1 MNIKIYKKISTTGNY
16 FLNKKE
22 FWFLKY
28 INFFS
33 VPKYHPYE
41 ISVYDKLINKKTSPN
56 TLRLND
62 QLFKK
67 IKKYF
72 NNIFDEVGEKP
83 NIIENKRNY
92 KTVILSN
99 INIDHKKYSTYKDIY
114 YGELAKY
121 FKKDFLFVY
130 RNYLPQKSSF
140 LLKKFNNKKDV
151 LILNK
156 KENLLTEI
164 KIIIRS
170 IYIFI
175 LCKKLYFK
183 TKNSFKKKFLKEGS
197 KYMRVGSSVANLRL
211 VYQIERVLKN
221 TNPNIFIYTFEGHAW
236 EKALCS
242 YIKIKFPKIKI
253 YGYQFSTILKNHNI
267 FNRYQNKSH
276 MPDKILTKGT
286 ANYIKLKNSPL
297 KKSTDIE
304 IIGFNNKKIP
314 FFKKNKF
321 KKNICLIGPEAM
333 NTEIKSMFNFSKK
346 IAIKNPNI
354 QFIFRKHPSNEIDDF
369 FTKKEIE
376 NLPKN
381 FSISE
386 NILQKDI
393 KKSSFIL
400 YRGSSIVIECVL
412 NGLWP
417 IYLDIGKID
426 IDIMH
431 KISKKNRSIKKTSD
445 FNKIVNFS
453 RKKNSDF
460 KKFYNYAKKFNSKIN
475 NKCSVF
481 LES

>member
-28 INFFS
+28 INFFN

-41 ISVYDKLINKKTSPN
+41 LSVYNKLIYKKDSNALKLSDP
-56 TLRLND
+56 
-62 QLFKK
+62 LFKK
-67 IKKYF
+67 INKYF
-72 NNIFDEVGEKP
+72 KNIFDEIREKP
-83 NIIENKRNY
+83 NIIDNKKNY

-99 INIDHKKYSTYKDIY
+99 INRDQKKYSIYKDFY
-114 YGELAKY
+114 YGELARY
-121 FKKDFLFVY
+121 LKKDFLFVY
-130 RNYLPQKSSF
+130 RNYLPHKSNL
-140 LLKKFNNKKDV
+140 LLKKFNNKKEI

-156 KENLLTEI
+156 KESLLTEI
-164 KIIIRS
+164 KIIIKS

-197 KYMRVGSSVANLRL
+197 KYKMVGSCIANLRL
-211 VYQIERVLKN
+211 VYQIEEVLKK

-236 EKALCS
+236 EKALCF

-267 FNRYQNKSH
+267 FNYYQNKDH
-276 MPDKILTKGT
+276 IPDKILTKGP

-297 KKSTDIE
+297 KEVTDIE

-314 FFKKNKF
+314 LQKKYKF
-321 KKNICLIGPEAM
+321 KNDVCLIGPEAM
-333 NTEIKSMFNFSKK
+333 NTEITTIFNFTKK

-354 QFIFRKHPSNEIDDF
+354 QFVFRKHPSNEIDSF
-369 FTKKEIE
+369 ITKKEIE

-393 KKSSFIL
+393 RKSSFIL
-400 YRGSSIVIECVL
+400 YRGSSIVLECVL

-445 FNKIVNFS
+445 FKQIINFS
-453 RKKNSDF
+453 KKNHLDF
-460 KKFYNYAKKFNSKIN
+460 KKFYNHAKKFNSKIN
-475 NKCSVF
+475 NKCTLF